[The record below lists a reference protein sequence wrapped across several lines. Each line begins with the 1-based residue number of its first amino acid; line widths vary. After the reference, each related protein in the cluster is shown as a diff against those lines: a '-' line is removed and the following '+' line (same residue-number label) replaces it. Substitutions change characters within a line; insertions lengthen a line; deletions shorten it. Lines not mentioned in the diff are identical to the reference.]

1 MTIGP
6 QALKPNPA
14 LAPLAFLIGEWRTTG
29 THPMV
34 PGKPLPGRTSFAWAE
49 GGAFLVLHSQVD
61 APDFPDGVAIFGS
74 DDKAGSVTMLWFDQR
89 ETSRRYEVEIG
100 DHSIT
105 WRRDDPELA
114 QTNTI
119 TAQGGTLVSQGRMSQ
134 KRGPW
139 TDDLS
144 QTLERVK

>member
-1 MTIGP
+1 MIGAKA
-6 QALKPNPA
+6 QIPNPA

-34 PGKPLPGRTSFAWAE
+34 PGRQLPGRTSFAWHQ
-49 GGAFLVLHSQVD
+49 GGAFLIMQSQVD

-74 DDKAGSVTMLWFDQR
+74 DDKAGAFTMLWFDQR
-89 ETSRRYEVEIG
+89 GTSRRYEVETG
-100 DHSIT
+100 DNSIT

-114 QTNTI
+114 QTSTI
-119 TAQGGTLVSQGRMSQ
+119 TADGDTLVGKGRMSQ
-134 KRGPW
+134 QRGPW

-144 QTLERVK
+144 QTFERVK